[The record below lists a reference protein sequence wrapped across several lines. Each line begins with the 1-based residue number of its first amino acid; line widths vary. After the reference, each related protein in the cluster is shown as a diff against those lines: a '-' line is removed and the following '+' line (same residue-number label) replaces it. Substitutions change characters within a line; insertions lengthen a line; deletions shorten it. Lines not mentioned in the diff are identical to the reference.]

1 MDQPIDI
8 YLFDYCGS
16 GEIYE
21 SLAAILK
28 GSFGHRFQPHRVD
41 ERNAET
47 QDAFY
52 KSLEV
57 SNPLVVLLIINRREL
72 PQAGRFIEGIKASK
86 PDAEIIVI
94 TEECDAEEM
103 SDLTKFGAS
112 DFIVRPVDV
121 STAGSQILRFI
132 KKAQQRRDS
141 TQNLKSIV
149 GMKLLVGQSSSFLA
163 ETRKIP
169 LLASCDGRVLI
180 LGETGTGKEMFA
192 RAIHYLSPRMRH
204 PFVPVSCG
212 AIPVELLENEMFGHS
227 KGAFTG
233 ATTSEPGL
241 IREAEGG
248 TLFLDEVDCLPLLA
262 QTKLLRFLQEGEYK
276 PLGSSKSQYAD
287 VRIIAASNIN
297 LAQAVKEG
305 NLRQDLY
312 YRLNIARINLPPLRD
327 RRDDVSLLAEHFITK
342 YAQQFDRNVQQL
354 SEAAMQ
360 KLMSYDWPGN
370 IRELENTIE
379 RAVMLSES
387 ERLNDSDI
395 LLPESDVSGDGESF
409 QQSKTRIIVQF
420 ERTYIQRLMVAHNGN
435 VTQAARAAKKNRRAF
450 WELIRKHNIDVGSF
464 RANKTVGYSAADN
477 VTKSAH

>member
-1 MDQPIDI
+1 MDQPIAVH
-8 YLFDYCGS
+8 LFDFCRG
-16 GEIYE
+16 GHLYE
-21 SLAAILK
+21 TLVASLK
-28 GSFGHRFQPHRVD
+28 SSFGEHFRWQSVNELDVEF
-41 ERNAET
+41 
-47 QDAFY
+47 QDAFFR
-52 KSLEV
+52 
-57 SNPLVVLLIINRREL
+57 NPEASKPPVVLLIVNR
-72 PQAGRFIEGIKASK
+72 PQFQHAGEFIKGIKARN
-86 PDAEIIVI
+86 PDSEIVII
-94 TEECDAEEM
+94 TEECESGEIF
-103 SDLTKFGAS
+103 DLMKPGATNV
-112 DFIVRPVDV
+112 IVPPLDV
-121 STAGSQILRFI
+121 STMVPRIWRLLSKANWRPDLRSL
-132 KKAQQRRDS
+132 KAA
-141 TQNLKSIV
+141 L
-149 GMKLLVGQSSSFLA
+149 GMKLLVGEAPNFLA

-180 LGETGTGKEMFA
+180 LGETGTGKELFA

-233 ATTSEPGL
+233 ATTSELGL

-276 PLGSSKSQYAD
+276 PLGSSKSRYAD

-305 NLRQDLY
+305 KLRQDLY
-312 YRLNIARINLPPLRD
+312 YRLNIARIHLPPLRD
-327 RRDDVSLLAEHFITK
+327 RRDDVPILAEHFLIK
-342 YAQQFDRNVQQL
+342 YAHQFERNVRKL

-360 KLMSYDWPGN
+360 KLMFYDWPGN

-387 ERLNDSDI
+387 ECIDDADI
-395 LLPESDVSGDGESF
+395 LVPENDVSGDDDSF
-409 QQSKTRIIVQF
+409 QQSKTRMIVQF
-420 ERTYIQRLMVAHNGN
+420 ERTYIQRLMVTHQGN

-450 WELIRKHNIDVGSF
+450 WELVRKHNIDVRSF
-464 RANKTVGYSAADN
+464 RANKEGRIFSRR
-477 VTKSAH
+477 